1 MADRQSPGQDGRLNK
16 RGDRLTGV
24 ACASGAYA
32 LWGLFPLY
40 FKAVAAVP
48 ALEVL
53 AHRIVWSLL
62 VVFVALVLGGGLGAA
77 GAIFRQPRLLAVLAA
92 SAAAL
97 TVNWGVFI
105 YAIDSGQVLQSSLGY
120 FINPLV
126 SILLGVAVLGE
137 RLNRLQ
143 WLAVALAASG
153 VVLEVVTVGSL
164 PWIALALAFSFA
176 AYGLLRKLAPAEAL
190 AGLFAETA
198 LLAPVAL
205 AYLLVL
211 AAKGEGTFAADTI
224 RLDLLLVLAGLVTA
238 LPLVLFVAGARR
250 VRLVTV
256 GLLQYIAPTGHFLLA
271 LFVFGETITLLH
283 GLTFALTWVGLALY
297 TADALRGPLRVR
309 RAAA

>member
-1 MADRQSPGQDGRLNK
+1 MNPGL
-16 RGDRLTGV
+16 L
-24 ACASGAYA
+24 YA
-32 LWGLFPLY
+32 LAAFTIWGLFPLY
-40 FKAVAAVP
+40 FRQLAGVAPFEVVLHRSAGSLVTVLLLMAWLRP
-48 ALEVL
+48 RGALRGLFSDRRRLGWFVISGWLLAFNWLLYVL
-53 AHRIVWSLL
+53 AVQWGRL
-62 VVFVALVLGGGLGAA
+62 VEA
-77 GAIFRQPRLLAVLAA
+77 
-92 SAAAL
+92 
-97 TVNWGVFI
+97 
-105 YAIDSGQVLQSSLGY
+105 SLGF
-120 FINPLV
+120 FINPLINV
-126 SILLGVAVLGE
+126 LVGVLVLRE
-137 RLNRLQ
+137 RLRPLQ